1 MLPRVA
7 EFGERD
13 MHGAP
18 LASDAE
24 SRRRRSP
31 MEAFAAECGLRGPL
45 RFMVENTETGQSQT
59 IDVFEPFVLIG
70 RSPGCHLQLL
80 HPEVCFRHAYCQVI
94 EGRLYV
100 FDLDSQNGTGWGSG
114 LQHEGVLTPQ
124 SRLHIGP
131 FVVRL
136 SRAPA
141 FTQSLEP
148 ATNDWELENEPLENV
163 RLWFENA
170 TGRSSNSAMRPLR
183 RRITILGRSNRSHLK
198 LSDSSVSKAHCA
210 IVRTGIGFWV
220 VDLLGRSGTTLND
233 RSVRM
238 APVGRADRIGAGRF
252 RLRIREVVQDRPEQS
267 AQAYET
273 PEDSAVFPSSP
284 PAISRTGEMGD
295 RSPRFNEETARVDLI
310 QAQNHLSEHAQ
321 RLGPDVMDGHSG
333 SSDALILAM
342 MEQFSHLQRQLLTH
356 TQQQMSMLTEMFATL
371 HKAQN
376 DAVLEQLSQIQA
388 VTAELNALRADRLA
402 VAGREVAP
410 APELPAV
417 TPPAPSPELSPSSS
431 VSDGAG
437 EASRFVAESHA
448 SACDSPAGQA
458 VSVASDIV
466 TATDESD
473 VVLAEA
479 DSVPEKIAEEPS
491 ISDEFEATG
500 DGSRAVSNG
509 NRDQGRARARA
520 GADAGIHA
528 RLTIRIGEL
537 ERERNSRWKK
547 LMQLVGGGKDE

>member
-1 MLPRVA
+1 MS
-7 EFGERD
+7 
-13 MHGAP
+13 GAP
-18 LASDAE
+18 PAADAE

-45 RFMVENTETGQSQT
+45 RFMAENTETGQSQT
-59 IDVFEPFVLIG
+59 FDVFEPFVLIG

-141 FTQSLEP
+141 FTQSLEA

-170 TGRSSNSAMRPLR
+170 TGRSSNSALRPLR

-198 LSDSSVSKAHCA
+198 LSDASVSKAHCA

-238 APVGRADRIGAGRF
+238 APVGPADRIGTGRF
-252 RLRIREVVQDRPEQS
+252 RLRIREVVQDHPEKS
-267 AQAYET
+267 AQVYDT
-273 PEDSAVFPSSP
+273 TEDSAVFPTSP
-284 PAISRTGEMGD
+284 PAISRAGEMGD
-295 RSPRFNEETARVDLI
+295 RSSRIYEETARVDLI

-321 RLGPDVMDGHSG
+321 RLGPDAMDGHSG

-376 DAVLEQLSQIQA
+376 NAVMEQLSQIQA
-388 VTAELNALRADRLA
+388 VTAELNALRAERLA
-402 VAGREVAP
+402 VAGREVTST
-410 APELPAV
+410 PELSAP
-417 TPPAPSPELSPSSS
+417 TPPVPEPELSPSNLAPDW
-431 VSDGAG
+431 VGG
-437 EASRFVAESHA
+437 ASRLVSESPA
-448 SACDSPAGQA
+448 STSDSPADQIA
-458 VSVASDIV
+458 PVASDIEA
-466 TATDESD
+466 ATDESD
-473 VVLAEA
+473 VVLAET
-479 DSVPEKIAEEPS
+479 DSVSERTADEPS
-491 ISDEFEATG
+491 ISDEFEAAGG
-500 DGSRAVSNG
+500 DVRSTSNT
-509 NRDQGRARARA
+509 NRDQGRARAHV
-520 GADAGIHA
+520 GVDAGTHA
-528 RLTIRIGEL
+528 RLTMRIGEL
-537 ERERNSRWKK
+537 ERERNSRWKR
-547 LMQLVGGGKDE
+547 LMQLVSGGKEE